1 MAGRKT
7 GGIPSKLD
15 ADGLTP
21 KRRLFCLEYLLDL
34 NATQAAIRAGYAEAS
49 AHVEGSRLL
58 ADAKVQAF
66 LGPKLAKKEKRLELA
81 AARLDEEL
89 ARCAYVDPGA
99 LQDPETGEAIPVHKL
114 PEDVRRAVRG
124 VKIRELWSGGKDP
137 EQIGQV
143 VEVKLEPKVEAI
155 GLAYRRLG
163 LLRDKLE
170 IKGKVRNLSHE
181 EVLLLAQRIRAKQLA
196 ARAGAAGGKPGAPA
210 RGHR

>member
-1 MAGRKT
+1 MAGRKPSR
-7 GGIPSKLD
+7 IPSKVD

-21 KRRLFCLEYLLDL
+21 KRRLFCFEYLVDL
-34 NATQAAIRAGYAEAS
+34 NATQAAIRAGYAAAS

-66 LGPKLAKKEKRLELA
+66 LKPRLERKEKRLELTA
-81 AARLDEEL
+81 SRLDDEL

-124 VKIRELWSGGKDP
+124 VKIREIWTKGRDA

-196 ARAGAAGGKPGAPA
+196 ARAGAVGGKPGASV